1 MLMLRELEMEKKQV
15 KIGAI
20 LSYILIILNSA
31 YGLIITPF
39 ILGEIGP
46 SEYGVYKT
54 IGSLTATIMVLDLG
68 IGGTLQ
74 RYTAKF
80 KAEEDRN
87 KIENFLFMG
96 IMQAIGLSLI
106 IGFVCANVFFTIEPI
121 YSSSFTNNELIRAK
135 QLFILLSINVI
146 LHVFENV
153 IQGVISGLN
162 QFIFT
167 NGLKLCSLVIRG
179 LLLFLILPVMNNS
192 ITVACITLIIEL
204 IIIIIE
210 LLYLYLRLNIMAKF
224 YYFDKTL
231 FSESFKYTLMLFIQ
245 SIVSQVNS
253 NLDNVVVGAVIG
265 AEAVAIYSFGL
276 LIFNM
281 FQQLSTS
288 LSSVMLPT
296 VINTIHSGANDTQLE
311 NLVIKVGRIQFM
323 LMGAAL
329 SGFLIL
335 GQEFISLWLGDG
347 FQDVWI
353 ITLILM
359 FPAIWELSQNVCL
372 TILRANNMLKF
383 RTIILLITTIVN
395 FIITI
400 IGTQLFGYFAAAF
413 GTAISIIIGSLV
425 IMNIY
430 YYKVLKLN
438 PFRMFKN
445 ILDKTLICLIIS
457 SIVLAIVNYYIYG
470 GWIAFCIKVLIFCLT
485 YGILLL
491 AYGFNKDGKGLIL
504 KLKKSR

>member
-1 MLMLRELEMEKKQV
+1 MGKGQV
-15 KIGAI
+15 KIGAL
-20 LSYILIILNSA
+20 LSYLLIILNSV
-31 YGLIITPF
+31 YGLIITPY
-39 ILGEIGP
+39 ILGKIGP

-54 IGSLTATIMVLDLG
+54 IGSLTGTILILDLG

-80 KAEEDRN
+80 KAEGYKN
-87 KIENFLFMG
+87 KIENFFSMG
-96 IMQAIGLSLI
+96 IIQSIILSLV
-106 IGFVCANVFFTIEPI
+106 IGFVCFNMYLAIKPI
-121 YSSSFTNNELIRAK
+121 YSSSFTKNELARAS
-135 QLFILLSINVI
+135 QLFIILSINVI

-162 QFIFT
+162 QFVFT

-179 LLLFLILPVMNNS
+179 LLLFLILPVINNS
-192 ITVACITLIIEL
+192 IAVVCITLVIDL

-210 LLYLYLRLNIMAKF
+210 LLYLYLKLNIRIKF
-224 YYFDKTL
+224 YYWDKPL
-231 FSESFKYTLMLFIQ
+231 FLESFKYTLMLFVQ

-253 NLDNVVVGAVIG
+253 NLDNVVIGAVIG

-296 VINTIHSGANDTQLE
+296 VINIIHSGANNIQLE

-335 GQEFISLWLGDG
+335 GQEFISLWLGNG

-372 TILRANNMLKF
+372 AILRANNMLKF
-383 RTIILLITTIVN
+383 RTIVLIATTIVN
-395 FIITI
+395 LIITI
-400 IGTQLFGYFAAAF
+400 IGTQLFGYFAAAL
-413 GTAISIIIGSLV
+413 GTAISIIIGSLI

-438 PFRMFKN
+438 PVRIFMD

-457 SIVLAIVNYYIYG
+457 SIILAIINYYIYG
-470 GWIAFCIKVLIFCLT
+470 SWIAFCIKVLIFCLT

-491 AYGFNKDGKGLIL
+491 AYEFNKERKGLIF
-504 KLKKSR
+504 KLK